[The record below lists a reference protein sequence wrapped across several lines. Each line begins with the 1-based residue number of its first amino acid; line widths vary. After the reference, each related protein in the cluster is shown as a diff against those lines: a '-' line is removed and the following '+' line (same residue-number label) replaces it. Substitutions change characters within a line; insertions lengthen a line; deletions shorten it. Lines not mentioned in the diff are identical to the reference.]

1 MEQMILPVFRLRS
14 TVSICYNP
22 LPTDPSIYPTGTSV
36 SVVGSIN
43 LRNDSGVLEHTWEC
57 FVDHISIGKTTPQF
71 ANNNNMVLCKRA
83 VLVDGPHL
91 LTVNATVA
99 NKQTFWFDRIQYVPS
114 AGMLLASKAIL
125 VDCEDKALQY
135 DAEWE
140 WAAPG
145 GIKMTGKTGSVFNFE
160 FDGESAR
167 RPFCSSRNCINTNDS
182 SLSRC
187 HLGLVWIYPN

>member
-36 SVVGSIN
+36 SVIGSIN
-43 LRNDSGVLEHTWEC
+43 LRNDSGVLDPTWEC
-57 FVDHISIGKTTPQF
+57 FVDHISIGKTTPYQF
-71 ANNNNMVLCKRA
+71 ANNNWVFCERA

-91 LTVNATVA
+91 LIVNTTVA
-99 NKQTFWFDRIQYVPS
+99 NKQTFWFDRIQYGPS
-114 AGMLLASKAIL
+114 AGISLASKAIL
-125 VDCEDKALQY
+125 VDCGDKALQY
-135 DAEWE
+135 DAEW
-140 WAAPG
+140 G
-145 GIKMTGKTGSVFNFE
+145 VLRDIKMTRETASVFNFE

-187 HLGLVWIYPN
+187 LLGLVWRYPN